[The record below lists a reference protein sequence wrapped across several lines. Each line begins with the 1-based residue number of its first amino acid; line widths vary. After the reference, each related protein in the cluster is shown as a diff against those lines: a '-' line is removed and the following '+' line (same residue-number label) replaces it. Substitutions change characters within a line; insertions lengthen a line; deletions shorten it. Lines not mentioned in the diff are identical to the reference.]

1 MTPALSPAD
10 KARRIVAEGR
20 VQILARSERGA
31 LALVTNEQGH
41 IYVTTAI
48 LTSGRQIPDSRI
60 IELPEVLG
68 GTCTCAHG
76 VRYSATDSIY
86 SHARGEGCK
95 HYRALL
101 MALEA

>member
-31 LALVTNEQGH
+31 LALVTNEQGA
-41 IYVTTAI
+41 IYQTTA
-48 LTSGRQIPDSRI
+48 LGTA
-60 IELPEVLG
+60 VLG
-68 GTCTCAHG
+68 PGNFLLGTCTCKYG
-76 VRYSATDSIY
+76 RSRDEPIY
-86 SHARGEGCK
+86 NQARGEGCK